1 MLLLQCPHLFLESEI
16 TNFPE
21 VWKDAHPEPDDDAA
35 SPCMRTACKYGTKC
49 YQRDKGHLA
58 RFAHPGDRNY
68 RLGLV
73 EFPPG
78 FQPEFESLWQ
88 LFRFHDPDESGHLS
102 KEEFRMLLLQCPHL
116 FLESEITNFPEVWK
130 DAGGE
135 GTGYLN
141 FRMFTAWSQKYIQMD
156 LPLGLEVGDASSRPC
171 RFRLGGD
178 GPRCGCQEF
187 QAAGG
192 DGPTSELCVCGHK
205 ASMHRS
211 DLAQRTMSA
220 FLEEG
225 APSHWSADAEGLV
238 EITEEP
244 ILSRLQALL
253 HHSHKTT
260 DNWTRDR
267 GCSLHGVNGCSASC
281 ASRNRVLVPSKYN
294 LVTAFRNQNQD
305 LWQKYALV
313 KTAVA
318 EECSATSKAKFRV
331 LPTATNDALALP
343 RPMSVGD
350 FTVGEAVEVWSN
362 GHEKWLPGEVLAI
375 YSSLTVE
382 EGSAIQAGTVKVG
395 SEAGV
400 KFVKYVP
407 PDHVSATVRK
417 PCSVEGEALDP
428 SINEWYLFHGSRPEA
443 LANILVSNFRL
454 TLAGSGAT
462 WKDAGKAS
470 GTPLYG
476 FGIYFA
482 ERITKADE
490 YAAQVKERDPL
501 PVSPDG
507 RELFCVLLC
516 RVVGGRTNLVT
527 TNEIEREKLRSDVF
541 DGPYHSVFG
550 DRVSSLGKPYKEVVV
565 YDKDQVFPEYL
576 LVYSRSYG

>member
-1 MLLLQCPHLFLESEI
+1 
-16 TNFPE
+16 
-21 VWKDAHPEPDDDAA
+21 
-35 SPCMRTACKYGTKC
+35 
-49 YQRDKGHLA
+49 
-58 RFAHPGDRNY
+58 
-68 RLGLV
+68 
-73 EFPPG
+73 
-78 FQPEFESLWQ
+78 
-88 LFRFHDPDESGHLS
+88 
-102 KEEFRMLLLQCPHL
+102 
-116 FLESEITNFPEVWK
+116 
-130 DAGGE
+130 
-135 GTGYLN
+135 
-141 FRMFTAWSQKYIQMD
+141 MFSAWSQKYIQMD

-211 DLAQRTMSA
+211 EPWMQIERAEDLAQRTMSA

-260 DNWTRDR
+260 DNWTPHRAFGGVWGVTRDR

-331 LPTATNDALALP
+331 LPTATNDALDGAPGHFSAPALP
-343 RPMSVGD
+343 RPMSAGD

-382 EGSAIQAGTVKVG
+382 EGSAIQAGTVLELAKN
-395 SEAGV
+395 
-400 KFVKYVP
+400 FP
-407 PDHVSATVRK
+407 TP
-417 PCSVEGEALDP
+417 
-428 SINEWYLFHGSRPEA
+428 FH
-443 LANILVSNFRL
+443 
-454 TLAGSGAT
+454 
-462 WKDAGKAS
+462 
-470 GTPLYG
+470 
-476 FGIYFA
+476 IYH
-482 ERITKADE
+482 ED
-490 YAAQVKERDPL
+490 RD
-501 PVSPDG
+501 
-507 RELFCVLLC
+507 
-516 RVVGGRTNLVT
+516 
-527 TNEIEREKLRSDVF
+527 
-541 DGPYHSVFG
+541 
-550 DRVSSLGKPYKEVVV
+550 
-565 YDKDQVFPEYL
+565 
-576 LVYSRSYG
+576 